1 MLARFKNQHTDVKVG
16 SIPVLK
22 PFQLKQKKSENM
34 NDAMFILV
42 PFIKM
47 MEHNKALKQ
56 EDKSHR
62 YRYIESTNLL
72 CIFIPLQTKCRNCP
86 VGLSVQISFK
96 CNSFTV

>member
-86 VGLSVQISFK
+86 VCPNIL
-96 CNSFTV
+96 